1 MWAFVCENQI
11 ALNVI
16 QIERLVSYKME
27 KQTE

>member
-11 ALNVI
+11 AFNVI